1 MSPLAPHACI
11 CLPPLTRVRHARAHT
26 QALKNAG
33 RSDEQKLQ
41 RVFDHWTDW
50 YHQTLNHRFFDDV
63 MHLASLLHAT
73 ACMVLRQDRHV
84 MFFSEKI
91 FFFRKI
97 SSPPAWFSGKTG
109 TYTNVFFRKIS
120 SPTFFDAPGIPAS
133 RHRLHASRQDWTKL
147 VEKAGTTSRV

>member
-41 RVFDHWTDW
+41 RIFDHWTDW

-84 MFFSEKI
+84 TN
-91 FFFRKI
+91 FFRKI
-97 SSPPAWFSGKTG
+97 FFCFFQKNIFATACMVLRQDRHVYKCFFQKNIFS
-109 TYTNVFFRKIS
+109 YI
-120 SPTFFDAPGIPAS
+120 FDAPGIPAS

-147 VEKAGTTSRV
+147 